1 MTIPLA
7 LDLALL
13 PTALTGG
20 GPALLKRLGLLDAE
34 RVPGLTVYAPQ
45 PDAAL
50 ASQAGGRLVP
60 RLPTALEIAGLRV
73 LFVAGLQMA
82 QSAELAGIARDHRVL
97 VNVED
102 VLPFCDFHV
111 PAILRRGDLAVSIS
125 TGGASPTLSRRLKAY
140 LAEMLPPEWEQR
152 TARIAAMREKMR
164 VDGSTYREVMDAT
177 IALIEAEGWLPPD

>member
-1 MTIPLA
+1 MTVPLA

-20 GPALLKRLGLLDAE
+20 GPALIKRLGLLDGE
-34 RVPGLTVYAPQ
+34 RVPGLTVYAPE
-45 PDAAL
+45 PDAELIA
-50 ASQAGGRLVP
+50 QAGGRLVP
-60 RLPTALEIAGLRV
+60 RLPTVGEIAALRV
-73 LFVAGLQMA
+73 LFVAGLPMP
-82 QSAELAGIARDHRVL
+82 QSAELAAIARDHRVL

-140 LAEMLPPEWEQR
+140 LAGMLPPEWTER
-152 TARIAAMREKMR
+152 TARIAAMRETMR
-164 VDGSTYREVMDAT
+164 ADGATYREVMDAT
-177 IALIEAEGWLPPD
+177 DALIEAEGWLSKG

>member
-1 MTIPLA
+1 MTVPLA

-13 PTALTGG
+13 PTAVIGG
-20 GPALLKRLGLLDAE
+20 GPALMKRLGLLDAE
-34 RVPGLTVYAPQ
+34 RVPGLTVYAPE

-60 RLPTALEIAGLRV
+60 RLPTTAEIAALRV
-73 LFVAGLQMA
+73 LFVAGLPIS

-140 LAEMLPPEWEQR
+140 LSAMLPPAWAER
-152 TARIAAMREKMR
+152 TARIAVMRETMR
-164 VDGSTYREVMDAT
+164 ADGATYREVMDAT
-177 IALIEAEGWLPPD
+177 DALIEAEEWLPPC